1 MHDGHFPAVAML
13 LEHAAHGVRL
23 LAGTGEDHDGM
34 EVRPLEQGQQ
44 QFVPLVQRH
53 RVKGMADGG
62 GHFAP
67 GDGDFRRV
75 RQAPFGKSGDDRGH
89 GGGEEEGLPA
99 FPRAEVDD
107 FTDDGEKA
115 HVQHAVHLIQHQ
127 GLDFS
132 EAHGA
137 AVEVVHQ
144 AAGRCHHDVR
154 SVFQVFR
161 LLPVAHAAV
170 QQGHFQPGEFAV
182 FGKGFR
188 HLVRQFAGGFQHQ
201 YLGLADGLKLCQQ
214 GEGKSGGFSRSRL
227 GGPNEVPAL
236 QNDGNGLLL
245 NGGGMFITAFFHR
258 LQDGFR

>member
-1 MHDGHFPAVAML
+1 MP
-13 LEHAAHGVRL
+13 AHGVRL

-67 GDGDFRRV
+67 GDGDFCRV

-144 AAGRCHHDVR
+144 AAGVATTMSAPFFR
-154 SVFQVFR
+154 SSVCF
-161 LLPVAHAAV
+161 P
-170 QQGHFQPGEFAV
+170 
-182 FGKGFR
+182 
-188 HLVRQFAGGFQHQ
+188 
-201 YLGLADGLKLCQQ
+201 
-214 GEGKSGGFSRSRL
+214 
-227 GGPNEVPAL
+227 
-236 QNDGNGLLL
+236 
-245 NGGGMFITAFFHR
+245 
-258 LQDGFR
+258 